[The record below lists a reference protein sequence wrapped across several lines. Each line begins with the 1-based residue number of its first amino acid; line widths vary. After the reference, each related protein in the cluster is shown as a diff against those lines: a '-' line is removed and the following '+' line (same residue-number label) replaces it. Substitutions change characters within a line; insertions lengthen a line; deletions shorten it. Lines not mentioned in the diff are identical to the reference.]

1 MKTFKFT
8 LLILPVI
15 VFFSSCSKDNVAP
28 VEELQSLA
36 GTFTVAETSTFP
48 DGRTDRDEYVITIN
62 KSATDQNNF
71 EIANFAGL
79 LKKNVQV
86 LVDGDNFTIPSQ
98 AFQAGASKIT
108 VAGSGTLLGSKLTF
122 TYTVRGDFTWDA
134 TCVSAKR

>member
-8 LLILPVI
+8 LLILPLI

-28 VEELQSLA
+28 VEEPQSLA

-62 KSATDQNNF
+62 KSATDKNTF

-79 LKKNVQV
+79 LKKKVQV
-86 LVDGDNFTIPSQ
+86 SVDGDQFNIPSQ
-98 AFQAGASKIT
+98 TFQSGASKIT
-108 VAGSGTLLGSKLTF
+108 VAGSGSLIGTKLTF
-122 TYTVRGDFTWDA
+122 NYTVRGGFTWDA
-134 TCVSAKR
+134 NCVSDKR

>member
-15 VFFSSCSKDNVAP
+15 IFLSSCSKDSLAP
-28 VEELQSLA
+28 VEELPSLA

-62 KSATDQNNF
+62 KSATDKSYF

-79 LKKNVQV
+79 LKKKVQV
-86 LVDGDNFTIPSQ
+86 LVDGEKFNIPSQ
-98 AFQAGASKIT
+98 TFQAGNSKMT
-108 VAGSGTLLGSKLTF
+108 VAGSGTLQGSRLTF
-122 TYTVRGDFTWDA
+122 AYTVRGDFTWDA
-134 TCVSAKR
+134 NCVSDKR